1 MLRAKAGLPALYD
14 EDDLPDP
21 MYDPNH
27 VHVLTEM
34 QQRDLHYRELSVLPT
49 AFLVMLI
56 AASHVSRAG
65 TIHDITNMVSRTWH
79 TNSQGKYRS
88 LTLIQ

>member
-21 MYDPNH
+21 IYDPNH
-27 VHVLTEM
+27 VHVLTEI
-34 QQRDLHYRELSVLPT
+34 QQRDLHYREPSVLQT

-56 AASHVSRAG
+56 VASHMSRAR
-65 TIHDITNMVSRTWH
+65 TIHGITNMVSRARH
-79 TNSQGKYRS
+79 TNSQGKYSS
-88 LTLIQ
+88 LMLIQ